1 MSPTTIPGNFV
12 LQSPA
17 ANDPLLDHNTQPSL
31 DLQFATS
38 KTLDDRVS
46 GEPLVDHQRD
56 VSSGKSA
63 GTYVDSTGVI
73 RTSKVNL
80 LTYSEEFD
88 DNAWI
93 KTNVVPDTTVAAPNG
108 ALSAQKIKENST
120 TNSLHSVNI
129 STATLMNGVYTFS
142 VYAKASE
149 RSIIALNFTFANG
162 TFSTSDS
169 RAWFNLSNGTVGTTL
184 NASDATIDPVGSS
197 GWYRCTLVS
206 GSFSSANRK
215 VLVATSIADGS
226 VTHNGDGTSG
236 IYLWGAQLEEGST
249 ASTYIKTTNLPSA
262 APRFDHDPTTNASLG
277 LLVEESRTNK
287 IPYSEDFTNTYWTT
301 QNGVTDLNTNGVLNP
316 KGDQAYLY
324 TANSGSARKRLITA
338 NTTPG
343 AVSFVFSVYIKSAG
357 ARYVQLLWAPTG
369 FDYCNFDLVAGTPGT
384 KGSGISN
391 PKITDVGD
399 GWYRLSMYVQNTTPT
414 QVFSILAVDSASA
427 AFAASATYKGE
438 AFYLFGFH
446 VEEGTFPTSYIPTSG
461 STVTRAADVASI
473 TGSNFSRWY
482 EQSEGTYYAQA
493 SKLGINP
500 SLQQTILT
508 SEIFNTRY
516 PEFSFRPAS
525 ESPAGAAR
533 VYGTNLSVTS
543 TVALDSAKFAAAY
556 EDGVGATSV
565 INGIY
570 QGSNTVDPIGSTRSS
585 IVMGNYANSFR
596 LNGHIA
602 RLTYYPYRLPDATL
616 QEITS

>member
-1 MSPTTIPGNFV
+1 MSPTTVPGNFV
-12 LQSPA
+12 IQSPT
-17 ANDPLLDHNTQPSL
+17 ANDPLLDLNTQPSL

-46 GEPLVDHQRD
+46 GLPLVDLQRD

-73 RTSKVNL
+73 RTSKANL
-80 LTYSEEFD
+80 NTYSEDATVWDYNLITAPTAPTSDVISPAGLQSSFKLLETTGTGEHYFRL
-88 DNAWI
+88 AKTVVTSGSIYTQSIYI
-93 KTNVVPDTTVAAPNG
+93 KPTLGRTKIRVYNFAQNNLVFIWDLVNNLEVSAAG
-108 ALSAQKIKENST
+108 GTSYSAS
-120 TNSLHSVNI
+120 
-129 STATLMNGVYTFS
+129 STA
-142 VYAKASE
+142 
-149 RSIIALNFTFANG
+149 
-162 TFSTSDS
+162 
-169 RAWFNLSNGTVGTTL
+169 VG
-184 NASDATIDPVGSS
+184 D
-197 GWYRCTLVS
+197 GWYRFVFTDE
-206 GSFSSANRK
+206 
-215 VLVATSIADGS
+215 ATSVNFRS
-226 VTHNGDGTSG
+226 SFMTVTDSNQFNFAGDTTKGFYVT
-236 IYLWGAQLEEGST
+236 GAQLEEGST
-249 ASTYIKTTNLPSA
+249 ASPYIKTTNLPSA

-277 LLVEESRTNK
+277 LLVEESRTNLLT
-287 IPYSEDFTNTYWTT
+287 YSENFSSWIIQTGASITANQGIAPDGTLTASFLTGTGMAN
-301 QNGVTDLNTNGVLNP
+301 NGVLSTPSASVSTTSNNT
-316 KGDQAYLY
+316 KSIYLRSV
-324 TANSGSARKRLITA
+324 SGTPSVSLKDPYLTVNRQVVNL
-338 NTTPG
+338 TTEWQRFSLTEIQPSGLAGIWIDEIPAEGIYAWG
-343 AVSFVFSVYIKSAG
+343 AQLEAG
-357 ARYVQLLWAPTG
+357 A
-369 FDYCNFDLVAGTPGT
+369 
-384 KGSGISN
+384 
-391 PKITDVGD
+391 
-399 GWYRLSMYVQNTTPT
+399 
-414 QVFSILAVDSASA
+414 
-427 AFAASATYKGE
+427 FA
-438 AFYLFGFH
+438 
-446 VEEGTFPTSYIPTSG
+446 TSYIPTSG
-461 STVTRAADVASI
+461 STVTRAADEASI